1 MSCQYCGATKPSR
14 IFWLIAGLVA
24 GAWLLVSQD
33 INFFNLFISTLEF
46 IGEFLRENSKGG

>member
-46 IGEFLRENSKGG
+46 IGEFLRENSKSG